1 MTGPHVRFSW
11 FVVKVSALDHMARLC
26 PARSMVCAAFVAA
39 ALLAAAT
46 SRAQDA
52 SHGVTPAD
60 IERGG
65 QIFLLSCAS
74 CHGPNGDTV
83 PGVNLASGSF
93 RRATTDQDLAA
104 LIRNGIPGTAMP
116 PSSLTE
122 AQALQVV
129 AYLRSLPAA
138 AMAASAA
145 RPAGPAGTPSR
156 GQMLYATLDC
166 ASCHMVNGAGAFLG
180 PDLSS
185 VGITRRPDEIERALT
200 NPDADIRNGARTVT
214 VVRKD
219 GSTIVGRLLNQDT
232 YTLQF
237 IDAAG
242 RLTSI
247 RKADAR
253 SAEVMESSAMP
264 NYADKLS
271 AQQVADL
278 VSYLQTLNAPVRT
291 GGIAGTGR
299 GGPAGGR
306 GGTPASGQGQAGGR
320 AGRGATP

>member
-1 MTGPHVRFSW
+1 MVR
-11 FVVKVSALDHMARLC
+11 LL
-26 PARSMVCAAFVAA
+26 AAPFRAVGAIAA
-39 ALLAAAT
+39 AGLLAAAAT
-46 SRAQDA
+46 TAQDA

-65 QIFLLSCAS
+65 QTFLLSCAS
-74 CHGPNGDTV
+74 CHGAHGDTV
-83 PGVNLASGSF
+83 PGVNLAGGLF
-93 RRATTDQDLAA
+93 RRATTDQELAS

-138 AMAASAA
+138 ATAA
-145 RPAGPAGTPSR
+145 RPSGPAGTPAA
-156 GQMLYATLDC
+156 GQALYASLNC

-185 VGITRRPDEIERALT
+185 VGVTRRADEIERALT
-200 NPDADIRNGARTVT
+200 SPDADIRNGTRTVT
-214 VVRKD
+214 VVKKD
-219 GSTIVGRLLNQDT
+219 GSTVVGRLLNQDT

-242 RLTSI
+242 RLSAV
-247 RKADAR
+247 RKADAER
-253 SAEVMESSAMP
+253 WDVMESSAMP
-264 NYADKLS
+264 GYADKLN
-271 AQQVADL
+271 AQQIADL

-291 GGIAGTGR
+291 GGVAGAGR
-299 GGPAGGR
+299 GGPPAGGR
-306 GGTPASGQGQAGGR
+306 GGAPAGGQGPAGARGGR
-320 AGRGATP
+320 GTTP